1 MAGCANSGLLRFD
14 VHPCGHRGDHVKVAA
29 IVAGVQNVYAARAVA
44 DGRFTTIPSA
54 IEHLRFK
61 QAANK
66 AQVQSWNK
74 LAELELTALFANRL
88 WYLARTKR
96 SAGMATHVWAAKFVC
111 LS

>member
-1 MAGCANSGLLRFD
+1 MFILAATD
-14 VHPCGHRGDHVKVAA
+14 DHVKVAA

-66 AQVQSWNK
+66 ALVQSWFEG
-74 LAELELTALFANRL
+74 L
-88 WYLARTKR
+88 
-96 SAGMATHVWAAKFVC
+96 G
-111 LS
+111 